1 MIHFKH
7 YSMSSD
13 TIGTGDVVF
22 KRYAATKSRFVQFV
36 EGTLTELLP
45 EDFGNITVI
54 GETATYTKP
63 LVYIEM
69 PDTITTVKRN
79 NFGSYAME
87 TLKKIIFSANI
98 STIEQNICVYVAQGC
113 IIDFSKAKSVPTIV
127 TESNSSNTS
136 FTSNNIA
143 SIKVPSSLYNTWKN
157 ANVWKDL
164 ASKIVA
170 V

>member
-1 MIHFKH
+1 MIQFKH

-22 KRYAATKSRFVQFV
+22 KRYAATKSRFAQYV

-63 LVYIEM
+63 LVYVEM
-69 PDTITTVKRN
+69 PDTITTVKRS
-79 NFGSYAME
+79 NFGSPSVE

-98 STIEQNICVYVAQGC
+98 STIEQNVCVYVAQGC
-113 IIDFSKAKSVPTIV
+113 IIDFSKAKSVPTINV
-127 TESNSSNTS
+127 ESSGDNSSFKS
-136 FTSNNIA
+136 DNIA

-157 ANVWKDL
+157 ANIWKDL

>member
-1 MIHFKH
+1 MIQFKH

-22 KRYAATKSRFVQFV
+22 KRYAATKSRFAQFV

-45 EDFGNITVI
+45 EDFGNITTI
-54 GETATYTKP
+54 GENATCGRP
-63 LVYIEM
+63 LVYVKM
-69 PDTITTVKRN
+69 PDTITTVKSY
-79 NFGSYAME
+79 NFENFNPSV
-87 TLKKIIFSANI
+87 LKEIIFSANI
-98 STIEQNICVYVAQGC
+98 TTIGQYVCNLVAQDC
-113 IIDFSKAKSVPTIV
+113 IIDFSRAKSVPTIDLGG
-127 TESNSSNTS
+127 NSSNNS
-136 FTSNNIA
+136 FDSNNIA

-157 ANVWKDL
+157 ANIWKDL

>member
-1 MIHFKH
+1 MIQFKH

-22 KRYAATKSRFVQFV
+22 KRYAATKSRFAQFV

-45 EDFGNITVI
+45 EDFGNITTI
-54 GETATYTKP
+54 GENATYGRP
-63 LVYIEM
+63 LVYVKM
-69 PDTITTVKRN
+69 PDTITTVKSY
-79 NFGSYAME
+79 NFSNE
-87 TLKKIIFSANI
+87 KTLKEIIFSANI
-98 STIEQNICVYVAQGC
+98 TTIEQYVCPLVAQDC
-113 IIDFSKAKSVPTIV
+113 IIDFSRAKSVPTINLG
-127 TESNSSNTS
+127 SNSSNTS
-136 FTSNNIA
+136 FISNNIA

-157 ANVWKDL
+157 ANIWKDL